1 MSSGPFSP
9 GESGLF
15 SCFTS
20 TMVLGGSAVGVAVG
34 AGDGDGV
41 GVKVGVAVGI
51 MMGDLIG
58 GTGVI
63 IASLEFFT
71 ELQGNLTT
79 KTTLLLA
86 KVVNGRKM
94 ETRKI
99 SVTNPSAMKNFSLP
113 AIIPRYQEW
122 LLFVKRVYISG

>member
-1 MSSGPFSP
+1 
-9 GESGLF
+9 
-15 SCFTS
+15 
-20 TMVLGGSAVGVAVG
+20 MVLGGSAVGVGVAVG

-122 LLFVKRVYISG
+122 LLFVKLIYISG